1 MYIFL
6 QTALQD
12 QKLMLTA
19 SVNMIDGKL
28 DNLIA
33 GQKLIYEEIVSLRG
47 DVQTGFMSVHDQL
60 LAMKNTEFRQNFAML
75 EEMYC
80 EVLRR
85 IGMSAVL

>member
-1 MYIFL
+1 M

-33 GQKLIYEEIVSLRG
+33 GQKLIYEEVVSLRG
-47 DVQTGFMSVHDQL
+47 DVQVGFKGVHDQL
-60 LAMKNTEFRQNFAML
+60 LAMKNTEFRQKFAML

-85 IGMSAVL
+85 IGMSADR